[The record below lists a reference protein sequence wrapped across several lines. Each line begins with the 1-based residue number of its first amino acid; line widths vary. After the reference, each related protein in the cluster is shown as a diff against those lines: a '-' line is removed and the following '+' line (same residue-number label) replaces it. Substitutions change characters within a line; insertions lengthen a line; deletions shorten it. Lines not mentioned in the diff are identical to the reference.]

1 VNDLSMQKE
10 KVMEKMKEA
19 MLEYAG
25 ACNAE
30 NIIKE
35 MRVDDKFEEQVPFPQ
50 ELDKRIKKLI
60 TQYERKKYI
69 KKSWKT
75 ALKLFSKV
83 SAVFF
88 VVFISFTVL
97 LTNVQ
102 AVRVK
107 FFNFLIQIE
116 KEFTSIDLKDRKED
130 NYTRDVSDLPMEW
143 ENVYIPE
150 FIPEGYQISKVESL
164 VNTKIIHY
172 SNEENQII
180 IFTQYQDENTNL
192 RIDTENAKFDKVD
205 INGFEGLLVEKNG
218 MFTVA
223 WHNNDSAF
231 SLMSNAD
238 KGILIKMAE
247 SIKLRK

>member
-1 VNDLSMQKE
+1 
-10 KVMEKMKEA
+10 
-19 MLEYAG
+19 
-25 ACNAE
+25 
-30 NIIKE
+30 
-35 MRVDDKFEEQVPFPQ
+35 
-50 ELDKRIKKLI
+50 
-60 TQYERKKYI
+60 
-69 KKSWKT
+69 
-75 ALKLFSKV
+75 
-83 SAVFF
+83 
-88 VVFISFTVL
+88 
-97 LTNVQ
+97 
-102 AVRVK
+102 
-107 FFNFLIQIE
+107 
-116 KEFTSIDLKDRKED
+116 
-130 NYTRDVSDLPMEW
+130 MEW

-223 WHNNDSAF
+223 WHYNDSAF